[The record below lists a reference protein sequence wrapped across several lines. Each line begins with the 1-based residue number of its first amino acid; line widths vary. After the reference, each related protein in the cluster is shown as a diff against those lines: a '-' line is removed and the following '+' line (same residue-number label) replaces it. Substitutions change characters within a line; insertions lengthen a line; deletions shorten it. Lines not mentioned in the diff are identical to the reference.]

1 MAGSCHSFALTSPEA
16 PHGSSV
22 TDGFVSRMCWG
33 GTLPASRTRGE
44 CFYCGQQPTSQ
55 PGQEE
60 NYPGVFLNL
69 FHPIGGQMWPQ
80 CPEQLDSCRR
90 ILRTSVT
97 MCSVGSWVW
106 VGPVTAPHR
115 PGHSLPPVFR
125 VQGQSP
131 TGGHQKHLTVVCQP
145 ALPRVGGGRAASAL
159 GLNGM
164 ARAHLG

>member
-1 MAGSCHSFALTSPEA
+1 MCRQRAEATLSPVFLLSQWHSLRPGAMAGSYHSFALPSPEA

-44 CFYCGQQPTSQ
+44 YFYCGQQPTSQ

-80 CPEQLDSCRR
+80 CPEQLDSCRK
-90 ILRTSVT
+90 ILRTSAT
-97 MCSVGSWVW
+97 MCNVGSWVW
-106 VGPVTAPHR
+106 VGPVTAPIN
-115 PGHSLPPVFR
+115 LA
-125 VQGQSP
+125 
-131 TGGHQKHLTVVCQP
+131 T
-145 ALPRVGGGRAASAL
+145 
-159 GLNGM
+159 
-164 ARAHLG
+164 